1 MLTFWRRR
9 LRRFPNTY
17 LLVGCCSDE
26 LTHKYKGKTVMTQEE
41 RYESLRHCKCAR
53 AAARPPVFPFR
64 CQPSLCDCCTAYVG
78 ARKTKTSPFVGQSS
92 CLSGRPGA
100 LRECR
105 HFRLPATLSNLG
117 GCWAGGWTRW
127 WRTRRGW

>member
-41 RYESLRHCKCAR
+41 RYESLRHCKCAC
-53 AAARPPVFPFR
+53 AAERPPVFPFAANR
-64 CQPSLCDCCTAYVG
+64 ASVTAAVLMWEQGRRRHLPLLAKAAAFPVG
-78 ARKTKTSPFVGQSS
+78 LGHCASAASS
-92 CLSGRPGA
+92 G
-100 LRECR
+100 CR
-105 HFRLPATLSNLG
+105 RRLSNLG
-117 GCWAGGWTRW
+117 GC
-127 WRTRRGW
+127 